1 MSGGVMVQGQLT
13 GDRGT
18 VEERDSAM
26 WVVYAWVDPRGG
38 EVFWVDYDVV
48 GYYRT
53 LLPYPVAEDGEPHA
67 ERVTEVLRCGLVP
80 HLIELG
86 WCGDEAEA
94 ERCCA
99 ERRQAL
105 VGAR

>member
-26 WVVYAWVDPRGG
+26 WVVYV
-38 EVFWVDYDVV
+38 WVDYDVV